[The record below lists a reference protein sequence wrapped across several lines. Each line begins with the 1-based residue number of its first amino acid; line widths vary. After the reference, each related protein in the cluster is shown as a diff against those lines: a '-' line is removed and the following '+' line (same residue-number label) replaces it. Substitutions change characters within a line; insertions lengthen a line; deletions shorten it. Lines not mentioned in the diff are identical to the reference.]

1 MEKQGHWWRNVPTER
16 YWLESTDREDLGADL
31 RAPEL
36 DESGRENWRYSLFKL
51 SRPGDVVYHYH
62 KPQDA
67 IIAVSRVQ
75 GEWKSRPIVWGAR
88 GTFARAKG
96 VRPRE
101 RPGYTVPLTDFRML
115 ASPLGLDR
123 LRADKAKLQQLLE
136 RLRSKHPGH
145 VLYFPFEL
153 ADRPVRPLQGYA
165 FKLPSEFVHSF
176 NLEDLVSCRSEPH
189 AESRDRSRSS
199 GQGFV
204 GNIEYRLAVERHA
217 MAVALRYYRRKGF
230 RVKNVSRTHP
240 YDVLASNA
248 GAKFAVEVKGTAG
261 SADAVF
267 LTRNEV
273 EHARRNAD
281 RSILFV
287 VHGIKVEQVGSTLAA
302 SGGTVHEYA
311 PWFVDEGMLEPLQFR
326 YVLPVL
332 K

>member
-1 MEKQGHWWRNVPTER
+1 MEKQDVWWRDVPAER
-16 YWLESTDREDLGADL
+16 YWLESTDRMDLGADL

-75 GEWKSRPIVWGAR
+75 GEWKSKSIVWGAR

-96 VRPRE
+96 VRPHE
-101 RPGYTVPLTDFRML
+101 RPGYSVPLTDFRML
-115 ASPLGLDR
+115 ASPLGLDQ
-123 LRADKAKLQQLLE
+123 LRTDKAKLQQLLE
-136 RLRSKHPGH
+136 RLRSKYPGRA
-145 VLYFPFEL
+145 LYFPFEL
-153 ADRPVRPLQGYA
+153 ASRPVRPLQGYA
-165 FKLPSEFVHSF
+165 FKLPSTFIGSF
-176 NLEDLVSCRSEPH
+176 QLEELSGYGSESH
-189 AESRDRSRSS
+189 VENRDRSRSS
-199 GQGFV
+199 GQGFA
-204 GNIEYRLAVERHA
+204 GSIEFRLAVERHA
-217 MAVALRYYRRKGF
+217 MAIALRHYRRNGF

-240 YDVLASNA
+240 YDVLAINA
-248 GAKFAVEVKGTAG
+248 VADFTVEVKGTTG

-273 EHARRNAD
+273 DHAKRNAD

-287 VHGIKVEQVGSTLAA
+287 VHGIEVRQAGATLVA
-302 SGGTVHEYA
+302 SGGAIRECA
-311 PWFVDEGMLEPLQFR
+311 PWFVDDGTLEPLQFR
-326 YVLPVL
+326 YFLPGS